1 MTSERIA
8 QSISTVIWDFNG
20 TLIDDLDLVLHAV
33 NRQLTRRSLQPLTL
47 ARYRS
52 VFGFPVSEYYRRIGL
67 DVDRE
72 SMASLS
78 DEFFDAYGPGLT
90 ACDLYPGVRD
100 VLRVFERRGWNQFV
114 LSAMEE
120 TMLHG
125 MLEHLGIGR
134 HFGAAYGLA
143 HLEGDSKLSRGRDL
157 VADQRIDPTQALVIG
172 DTHHDADVAAE
183 LGMSAALVS
192 TGHQSAERLAT
203 AGCPVYASVLDVAEA
218 VCEARPDDVAS
229 PSS

>member
-1 MTSERIA
+1 MTLGLTGQTIRTI
-8 QSISTVIWDFNG
+8 IWDFNG

-33 NRQLTRRSLQPLTL
+33 NRQLTRRNLQSLTL
-47 ARYRS
+47 KRYRD

-78 DEFFDAYGPGLT
+78 DEFFDAYGPGLK
-90 ACDLYPGVRD
+90 ACELYPGVRD
-100 VLRVFERRGWNQFV
+100 ALRKFERRGLQQFV

-120 TMLHG
+120 TMLRG
-125 MLEHLGIGR
+125 MLEHLGING
-134 HFGAAYGLA
+134 HFHAAYGLA

-157 VADQRIDPTQALVIG
+157 LADQTIDPARALMIG

-192 TGHQSAERLAT
+192 TGHQSAARLAT
-203 AGCPVYASVLDVAEA
+203 AGWPVYASAIDVAQA
-218 VCEARPDDVAS
+218 VCEARPDTMAG
-229 PSS
+229 SS